1 MSGQDVPY
9 YLRPNKHVERQIFL
23 EILSHIN
30 RWTGLTDYLY
40 ASMGGKYLEDL
51 KAVYSTLGIKNL
63 LSIECDRVTYERQM
77 FNRPF
82 SFLDCRKTTTGE
94 FIAQLDKVL
103 DDKKAKNCIVWLDY
117 ASAKNRQ
124 SQLQEVETIASKL
137 AKNDILKITL
147 NASRR
152 TLGAEKEDNESED
165 DFQKRLL
172 ERAKAKLGTYF
183 PGHIPNHSKMTDS
196 GFAEIISHASKT
208 AILKGLAGS
217 QNLFFLPLGQ
227 FRYNDGFH
235 WMYTLTGI
243 FLERNEEDAFRE
255 RSGIE
260 ASDFVS
266 TDWQKVTEIALPDL
280 SLRERME
287 IDMNIHL
294 RPDEIHA
301 KLTFGFDSDPDR
313 SVETLKRYI
322 SHYKRYPNFVRA
334 VF

>member
-23 EILSHIN
+23 EILTHIN
-30 RWTGLTDYLY
+30 RWTNLTDYLY

-51 KAVYSTLGIKNL
+51 KAVYSSLGIKNL
-63 LSIECDRVTYERQM
+63 LSIECNRVTYERQM

-82 SFLDCRKTTTGE
+82 SFLDCLKITTGE
-94 FIAQLDKVL
+94 FISQLDNVME
-103 DDKKAKNCIVWLDY
+103 DKKAKNCIVWLDY

-124 SQLQEVETIASKL
+124 GQLQEVETIASKL
-137 AKNDILKITL
+137 AANDVLKITL
-147 NASRR
+147 NASRK
-152 TLGAEKEDNESED
+152 TLGADKEENESED

-172 ERAKAKLGTYF
+172 EKAKAKLGAYF
-183 PGHIPNHSKMTDS
+183 PGHIPNHSRMTDS
-196 GFAEIISHASKT
+196 GFAEIISHAAKA

-217 QNLFFLPLGQ
+217 QNISFLPLGQ
-227 FRYNDGFH
+227 YRYNDGFH

-243 FLERNEEDAFRE
+243 FLKREDEDDFRR
-255 RSGIE
+255 RSDI
-260 ASDFVS
+260 ADSDFIS
-266 TDWQKVTEIALPDL
+266 TDWQVITEIALPDL
-280 SLRERME
+280 SIRERIE
-287 IDMNIHL
+287 IDLNINL

-301 KLTFGFDSDPDR
+301 KLPFGFDSDPDR

-322 SHYKRYPNFVRA
+322 KHYKRYPNFVRA